1 MLDPLTGF
9 VFAILMMLLN
19 GSVLGVLRREFP
31 PALQMA
37 GDQWRIGTLLIT
49 CGMIVFISQLMY
61 QGPWMRALAN
71 GLLTLGVTLYS
82 RAFRRFHGLPDRYWM
97 LIPTFLTVLGV
108 LWFDAVKPSLM
119 GRITVSSLCW
129 LWVLLDSLWLLLTQH
144 RERSASR
151 AVMLTIYAVVSTF
164 AAVRVIW
171 LWLLPVSVESPLDAR
186 QIVNVISPIVLGLL
200 PVVGTTVFVLMCSD
214 RIRREWEHAAAT
226 DYLTGLPNRRTL
238 NQEGVRMFDA
248 ARQAKAALTVA
259 MLDVDHFKLINDNFG
274 HETGDAALCHLT
286 RVLKEAAGAT
296 AVLARMGGEE
306 FVVVLPGVEGE
317 AARHYMDELRRQVL
331 VNPLRLDGQVV
342 SMSIS
347 IGVSWRGEADV
358 NFRSVLRRADRAV
371 YQAKELGRN
380 SVVIVTPENDLAS
393 ATLRA
398 TAAPT

>member
-1 MLDPLTGF
+1 
-9 VFAILMMLLN
+9 
-19 GSVLGVLRREFP
+19 
-31 PALQMA
+31 
-37 GDQWRIGTLLIT
+37 
-49 CGMIVFISQLMY
+49 
-61 QGPWMRALAN
+61 
-71 GLLTLGVTLYS
+71 
-82 RAFRRFHGLPDRYWM
+82 
-97 LIPTFLTVLGV
+97 
-108 LWFDAVKPSLM
+108 
-119 GRITVSSLCW
+119 
-129 LWVLLDSLWLLLTQH
+129 
-144 RERSASR
+144 
-151 AVMLTIYAVVSTF
+151 VVSTF